1 MPPQDDQQ
9 TRESADR
16 IARLLLDE
24 NREVL
29 QAAKEALKRRL
40 MRSAMQMALEELGDP
55 EQIAEQVYQRLGDKR
70 QAVVEAGQLLQD
82 RLLDEVA
89 SRSLEPLTDP
99 GEAAS
104 RAMERVNRGDERI
117 KSSEDAMKELLL
129 KQVLTDVLQEI
140 DEEIGHEP
148 EDLDEPEQT
157 DEDDLPTLSVS
168 ESPSIAP
175 APAIEPTP
183 KTTTLPIDTSSLA
196 DAPLDERR
204 TWVNRVSYADAAVTQ
219 LREPDEQRERDYFY
233 TYGVVGEAIPSEVL
247 KGTGIQPERPPFL
260 IPCGTVQAVVSKL
273 EGLPFHSAE
282 RDAAIREPA
291 RKREYKREHI
301 RVLEAI
307 ASAGYTVVPR
317 PYGTI
322 AASEDKIMRTVTAQ
336 SASFEAALERLKG
349 RREWSV
355 QLFKTQATAA
365 ETPRPAGLYASGDSY
380 ARIYDAGLEAG
391 PQGDEENEESGLVA
405 VIKRSIYNALLAVAS
420 DATMNA
426 TYGARTEKGLMV
438 LNAAYLVDVE
448 HEDTFLET
456 AARLNERQ
464 KSLGF
469 ALVCSGPRVP
479 LSFWQ

>member
-1 MPPQDDQQ
+1 MASQEEQNSGD
-9 TRESADR
+9 TADR

-24 NREVL
+24 NRDVL
-29 QAAKEALKRRL
+29 QAAKEALKKRL
-40 MRSAMQMALEELGDP
+40 MRAAMQMAMSELGDP
-55 EQIAEQVYQRLGDKR
+55 EKMAEQVYERIGKQDPSV
-70 QAVVEAGQLLQD
+70 AEASRRLQD
-82 RLLDEVA
+82 RLLDDVA
-89 SRSLEPLTDP
+89 ERSLAPFSDP
-99 GEAAS
+99 DAAAS
-104 RAMERVNRGDERI
+104 SALERI
-117 KSSEDAMKELLL
+117 DRSDARLKSSEASMKDLLL

-140 DEEIGHEP
+140 DEEIG
-148 EDLDEPEQT
+148 LDD
-157 DEDDLPTLSVS
+157 DEDAYPIASPEPAHDLPVETPSQEVS
-168 ESPSIAP
+168 AP
-175 APAIEPTP
+175 DEDAVPLPVEPPT
-183 KTTTLPIDTSSLA
+183 LA

-219 LREPDEQRERDYFY
+219 LREPEEQRERDYFY
-233 TYGVVGEAIPSEVL
+233 TYGVVGEQIPPHVL
-247 KGTGIQPERPPFL
+247 KGTGIQAERPPFL
-260 IPCGTVQAVVSKL
+260 VACGSVWAIVSKL
-273 EGLPFHSAE
+273 EGLPFHSSE
-282 RDAAIREPA
+282 RDAALREPA

-301 RVLEAI
+301 RVLEAL
-307 ASAGYTVVPR
+307 STAGYTVVPR

-355 QLFKTQATAA
+355 QLFKTQPAPVEAA
-365 ETPRPAGLYASGDSY
+365 QAPTGLYASGDSY
-380 ARIYDAGLEAG
+380 GRIYDAGLEAAPNG
-391 PQGDEENEESGLVA
+391 ENEAEESGLVA

-426 TYGARTEKGLMV
+426 TYGARTEKGAMV

-469 ALVCSGPRVP
+469 ALICTGPRVP

>member
-1 MPPQDDQQ
+1 MPPQDDSH
-9 TRESADR
+9 TGDTADR

-40 MRSAMQMALEELGDP
+40 MRAAMEMALDELGDP
-55 EQIAEQVYQRLGDKR
+55 ERIAEQVYDRLGSR
-70 QAVVEAGQLLQD
+70 HQSVVQAGQMLQD

-89 SRSLEPLTDP
+89 AKSLEPFADP
-99 GEAAS
+99 AQAAS
-104 RAMERVNRGDERI
+104 KAMDRVDRSDERLRT
-117 KSSEDAMKELLL
+117 SEDAMKELLL
-129 KQVLTDVLQEI
+129 KQVLSDVLHEI
-140 DEEIGHEP
+140 DEEIGVEDEEEAPEVVEPEVVEVPTLTISDPPVVSPEPEPEVKPLLHEP
-148 EDLDEPEQT
+148 GS
-157 DEDDLPTLSVS
+157 LP
-168 ESPSIAP
+168 
-175 APAIEPTP
+175 
-183 KTTTLPIDTSSLA
+183 
-196 DAPLDERR
+196 DAQLDERR

-219 LREPDEQRERDYFY
+219 LREPDEHRERTYFY
-233 TYGVVGEAIPSEVL
+233 TYGVVGETIPSEVL

-260 IPCGTVQAVVSKL
+260 ISCGTVQAVVSRL
-273 EGLPFHSAE
+273 EGLPFHSSE
-282 RDAAIREPA
+282 RDAALREPA

-307 ASAGYTVVPR
+307 STAGYTVVPR

-355 QLFKTQATAA
+355 QLFKTQPSTV
-365 ETPRPAGLYASGDSY
+365 ESTRQPALYASGDSY
-380 ARIYDAGLEAG
+380 ARIYDAGLEEA
-391 PQGDEENEESGLVA
+391 PTGDDEGEESGLVA
-405 VIKRSIYNALLAVAS
+405 VIKRSIYNALLAVAA

-438 LNAAYLVDVE
+438 LNAAYLVDSE

-464 KSLGF
+464 RSLGF